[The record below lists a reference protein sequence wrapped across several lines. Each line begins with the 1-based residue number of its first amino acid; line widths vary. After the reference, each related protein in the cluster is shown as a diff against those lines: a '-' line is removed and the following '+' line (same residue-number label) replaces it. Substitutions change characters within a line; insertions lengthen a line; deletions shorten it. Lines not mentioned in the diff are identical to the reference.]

1 MWGSILNNNKKRI
14 IIFSLFIAIFAV
26 SINNV
31 FSKSANAANFTG
43 SESTENELSEI
54 IERYGEENIRFE
66 DGIVISKGETV
77 QVNDIFPWIDDFE
90 TIQSN
95 NSTILSVD
103 GLMINGNNE
112 GVTFLVVKQADAYH
126 VLQVY
131 VYDESIMDY
140 SIRGAEVKR
149 SRYVVY
155 IDAGHGGKDSGAV
168 ANGIKEK
175 DLNLIIALK
184 VRDKL
189 NDNGVEVVMN
199 RDTDV
204 FVDFKETAKHANNV
218 NPDVFVSIHN
228 NSSTS
233 SSAYGIESFY
243 SKDIDINFGTGI
255 HNRLIY
261 NTGAY
266 NRGFKK
272 DTYYVTN
279 HTTMPAILVEGGF
292 LTNAEEAAKLKQD
305 YYQEAIANAIVD
317 GVMEY
322 LYNNISLDGI
332 SSERIYGAT
341 RYETSYKMFEKEWI
355 SADTAILVS
364 GLDYPD
370 ALGAAPLAGKHDAP
384 ILLVRNTS
392 LANQEELKN
401 MLINKGVK
409 NVIIIG
415 GTGVIPGSFESE
427 LSNIGIIN
435 KRIGGQD
442 RFETC
447 ALIAKEIGN
456 STGEVIVTSGRG
468 FADGIS
474 VSAVAAAKGIP
485 ILITEANVLP
495 DSIKNYLNN
504 NYINKTYV
512 VGGEGVITPQLVS
525 NLNNPERIGGI
536 DRYATNES
544 IFNRFKSELDLS
556 QIYLAAGTA
565 FPDALSSAA
574 AAAKNKTF
582 VVLSDTTSIRE
593 SVSNIINGN
602 RDSINKVNVLSSNKI
617 ISDNIIS
624 GLNIRLP
631 Y

>member
-1 MWGSILNNNKKRI
+1 MKRNKEKI
-14 IIFSLFIAIFAV
+14 IVCLLFIGIFVSLFNNIF
-26 SINNV
+26 I
-31 FSKSANAANFTG
+31 KSANATDLIG

-54 IERYGEENIRFE
+54 IDRYGEENISFE
-66 DGIVISKGETV
+66 DGIVINKGQTV
-77 QVNDIFPWIDDFE
+77 QVEDALPWIESFE
-90 TIQSN
+90 SIESN
-95 NSTILSVD
+95 NNDILSVD
-103 GLMINGNNE
+103 GLTINGNNE
-112 GVTFLVVKQADAYH
+112 GVTFIIVKQADTYH

-131 VYDESIMDY
+131 VYDETDMSY
-140 SIRGAEVKR
+140 NIRSAETRRTK
-149 SRYVVY
+149 YVVY
-155 IDAGHGGKDSGAV
+155 IDAGHGGKDPGSV

-175 DLNLIIALK
+175 DLNLTIALK
-184 VRDKL
+184 VRNKL
-189 NDNGVEVVMN
+189 NNNGIEVVMN

-204 FVDFKETAKHANNV
+204 FVDFMDTAKHANSV

-233 SSAYGIESFY
+233 SSANGIESFY

-255 HNRLIY
+255 HNRLIS

-292 LTNAEEAAKLKQD
+292 LTNAAEVAKLKQD

-322 LYNNISLDGI
+322 LHNNIQLDGI
-332 SSERIYGAT
+332 SSERIYGST
-341 RYETSYKMFEKEWI
+341 RYETSYKMFEKGWT
-355 SADTAILVS
+355 SSDTAILVS

-384 ILLVRNTS
+384 ILLVRNTALS
-392 LANQEELKN
+392 NQKELRN
-401 MLINKGVK
+401 MLINKSVK

-427 LSNIGIIN
+427 LSNMGIIN

-447 ALIAKEIGN
+447 ALIANEVGN
-456 STGEVIVTSGRG
+456 STGEIIVTSGRG

-495 DSIKNYLNN
+495 DSIKAYLNN

-512 VGGEGVITPQLVS
+512 VGGEGVITPQLVNS
-525 NLNNPERIGGI
+525 FNNPERLGGI

-556 QIYLAAGTA
+556 EIYLAAGTA
-565 FPDALSSAA
+565 FPDALASSAA
-574 AAAKNKTF
+574 AAKKKTF
-582 VVLSDTTSIRE
+582 VVLSDTTSIRA

-617 ISDNIIS
+617 ISDNILS
-624 GLNIRLP
+624 GLNIRLS